1 MVQLRRYFIDQNV
14 QVALIN
20 QLVWVNIMVLEQTDL
35 YDSLHVFKT
44 GLVAINIVVQD
55 SYSYY
60 RVFKVQIRAPNMIM
74 KAK

>member
-20 QLVWVNIMVLEQTDL
+20 QLVWVNTMVLEQTDL

-44 GLVAINIVVQD
+44 GLVAINIVVQG

-60 RVFKVQIRAPNMIM
+60 RVFKSEHPIW
-74 KAK
+74 